1 MQNKEVIVKKFKH
14 WLNDL
19 QVLALPEI
27 ASSLFFAT
35 RRSSSAFYNPLVAFR
50 NINKWIGSVLE
61 YLEENPEVAQLL
73 TPSVVGDLKIAYNTT
88 LPENLHDW
96 KENTPAVKSLAH
108 LRSFIALHLSI
119 TNALFEL
126 EHRMQ
131 WLLEHEL
138 SDKGG

>member
-1 MQNKEVIVKKFKH
+1 MQDREVIVKKIKH

-27 ASSLFFAT
+27 VSSLFYAT
-35 RRSSSAFYNPLVAFR
+35 RRSTSAFYNPLVAFR

-61 YLEENPEVAQLL
+61 YLEEKPEVAQLL
-73 TPSVVGDLKIAYNTT
+73 TSSVVADLKIAYNST

-96 KENTPAVKSLAH
+96 KENMPAVKSLAH
-108 LRSFIALHLSI
+108 LRSFVAFHSSI
-119 TNALFEL
+119 INALFEL
-126 EHRMQ
+126 ESRIQ